1 VVDVALATVKA
12 ENMDCFVAA
21 VEAVSNEGQENT
33 ILFVF
38 AIEKCT
44 DVARLPQLSTC
55 KRDRLR

>member
-1 VVDVALATVKA
+1 
-12 ENMDCFVAA
+12 MDCFVAA

-38 AIEKCT
+38 AIEKRT